1 MRRET
6 LLIVSLLAAGSLD
19 LLARVPASSLPAS
32 ASESSAVERFLTE
45 TEKPPVPYQARRRLD
60 ASSAKL
66 RESAWM
72 EVITAYDSANGFRYE
87 ITAEGG
93 SERIRNR
100 ALKSVL
106 ENEQKNAQRG
116 DWHSANLSA
125 RNYEFNFQGRTSEGM
140 LMMELNPRRR
150 DSRLVDGFALVSP
163 ESGQLVR
170 VEGQLSKSPSFW
182 VKWAKVT
189 RSYKQVGGAI
199 MPVQLE
205 STADVRFA
213 GVSTFS
219 MTYDYE
225 MVNGQAIN
233 VSSRTLALK

>member
-1 MRRET
+1 MRRGS
-6 LLIVSLLAAGSLD
+6 LLILSWLATGSLT
-19 LLARVPASSLPAS
+19 LIARVPAPALPAS
-32 ASESSAVERFLTE
+32 GSESTAVERFLNE
-45 TEKPPVPYQARRRLD
+45 TGKPPVPYHARRRLD
-60 ASSAKL
+60 ASSSKL
-66 RESAWM
+66 KESGWM
-72 EVITAYDSANGFRYE
+72 EVITEYDSSGNFRYE
-87 ITAEGG
+87 ITGEGG

-106 ENEQKNAQRG
+106 ENEQKNAARG
-116 DWHSANLSA
+116 DWHDVVLSP

-150 DSRLVDGFALVSP
+150 DSRLVDGFALVAP
-163 ESGQLVR
+163 DSGHLVR

-182 VKWAKVT
+182 VKWAKVSRT
-189 RSYKQVGGAI
+189 YKEIGGVI

-219 MTYDYE
+219 MSYDYE

-233 VSSRTLALK
+233 MPSRTLALK